1 MFTLSGRTAIVTGAS
16 RGIGFAIS
24 RALAEAGMNV
34 AMLSKSEINIM
45 KAAAKLIEQGYSC
58 RGAACDISDVSQIS
72 NVLEEVY
79 QVYHGVDVLVN
90 CAGILDALPIRD
102 LTEEIWDSVLD
113 TNLKGTFFM
122 MQKAIPYLEKSRAPR
137 IINIS
142 SNAGRMGGYEN
153 GLAYS
158 ASKGGILSLTYAAAR
173 RLARHKITVNCVA
186 PGTIESDM
194 SQTYDQNARARLLS
208 RFPLGRLGT
217 PEEVAAAVCY
227 FASEEAAFTTGAVL
241 DVNGGLFMG

>member
-1 MFTLSGRTAIVTGAS
+1 MFTLSGRTAIVTGGS
-16 RGIGFAIS
+16 RGIGYAIG
-24 RALAEAGMNV
+24 RALAQSGMNV
-34 AMLSKSEINIM
+34 AILSKNEVHAA
-45 KAAAKLIEQGYSC
+45 KAAAKLTEQGYSC
-58 RGAACDISDVSQIS
+58 RGFACDVSDVNQIS
-72 NVLEEVY
+72 SVLKNIFEFY
-79 QVYHGVDVLVN
+79 NAIDVLVN
-90 CAGILDALPIRD
+90 CAGILDTLPIEE
-102 LTEEIWDSVLD
+102 LTEEVWDNVLD

-122 MQKAIPYLEKSRAPR
+122 TQKVIPYLEKSHAPR

-158 ASKGGILSLTYAAAR
+158 ASKGGIISLTYAEAR
-173 RLARHKITVNCVA
+173 RLAPKNITVNCVA

-194 SQTYDQNARARLLS
+194 SQTYDQDAHERLLS

>member
-16 RGIGFAIS
+16 RGIGLAIS
-24 RALAEAGMNV
+24 RALAQSGMNV
-34 AMLSKSEINIM
+34 AMLSKSETNIT
-45 KAAAKLIEQGYSC
+45 KATAELIEQGYLC
-58 RGAACDISDVSQIS
+58 RGFVCDVSDVSQIS
-72 NVLEEVY
+72 DALEEIY
-79 QVYHGVDVLVN
+79 QNYHAVDVLVN
-90 CAGILDALPIRD
+90 CAGILDSLPID
-102 LTEEIWDSVLD
+102 GLTEEIWDSVLD

-122 MQKAIPYLEKSRAPR
+122 IQKTIPYLKKSYAPR

-158 ASKGGILSLTYAAAR
+158 ASKGGIISLTYAAAR
-173 RLARHKITVNCVA
+173 RLAPQKITVNCVA

-194 SQTYDQNARARLLS
+194 SQTYDQDARARLLS